1 MKRIALPV
9 ALVFLLLAACSKPED
24 PAPAL
29 RAEIAELRGQVER
42 LEARLGEAEKQAAGH
57 ESRIARCE
65 EQQRDLAG
73 VLDKVT
79 VRLDRV
85 ER

>member
-1 MKRIALPV
+1 MKRAALLLSL
-9 ALVFLLLAACSKPED
+9 AFLLAACAKPVD

-29 RAEIAELRGQVER
+29 RAEIADLRAEVER
-42 LEARLGEAEKQAAGH
+42 LDARLTAAEKQATAAEG
-57 ESRIARCE
+57 RIARCE

-73 VLDKVT
+73 VMDKVT

-85 ER
+85 DR

>member
-1 MKRIALPV
+1 MRTIAPAL
-9 ALVFLLLAACSKPED
+9 ALVLLLGACAKPED

-29 RAEIAELRGQVER
+29 RAEIAALRDQIER
-42 LEARLGEAEKQAAGH
+42 LDARLAAAEKQAAVADG
-57 ESRIARCE
+57 RIARCE

-85 ER
+85 DR

>member
-1 MKRIALPV
+1 MKRLLPGLAL
-9 ALVFLLLAACSKPED
+9 LVLLGACGKTED

-29 RAEIAELRGQVER
+29 RAEIAELRGEIGR
-42 LEARLGEAEKQAAGH
+42 LDARLAAAEKQAALAEG
-57 ESRIARCE
+57 RIARCE
-65 EQQRDLAG
+65 ENQRDLAG